1 MAETIKFHTGLGIAS
16 LLAILA
22 RNAKSPEG
30 DFGDFKRQMDETI
43 ALGNDLATKGVA
55 HAAAFKTIAE
65 HVKRVHDTGN
75 NKELF
80 TKAHEAIRDVLV
92 LLPEDEWGPCRH
104 VSHTMLETILSI
116 E

>member
-1 MAETIKFHTGLGIAS
+1 MAQTIQFHTGLGIAS

-22 RNAKSPEG
+22 RNAKSPDE

-43 ALGNDLATKGVA
+43 ALGDTLAIKGVA
-55 HAAAFKTIAE
+55 HAAAFKTIAQ
-65 HVKRVHDTGN
+65 HVKAFHDTGN

-80 TKAHEAIRDVLV
+80 TKAHEAIRDLLV
-92 LLPEDEWGPCRH
+92 QLPTDEWGPCRH
-104 VSHTMLETILSI
+104 VSHAMLETILSI

>member
-1 MAETIKFHTGLGIAS
+1 MAQTIEFHTGLGIAS
-16 LLAILA
+16 LLAILV
-22 RNAKSPEG
+22 RNANSPNA

-43 ALGNDLATKGVA
+43 ALGDDLAGRGVA

-65 HVKRVHDTGN
+65 HTKRFHDTGN

-80 TKAHEAIRDVLV
+80 TKAHEAIRDLLV
-92 LLPEDEWGPCRH
+92 QLPTDEWGPCRH
-104 VSHTMLETILSI
+104 VSHTMLETILTI